1 MDERR
6 TVPRSDQGLSTPSA
20 PPNGVITG
28 GGGRPLAQRC
38 ARGEQIQPGARMSDA
53 RAVHPPECGRRK
65 FVEEDMAVM
74 VKQRRERP
82 LRLNTL
88 VARVLS

>member
-1 MDERR
+1 
-6 TVPRSDQGLSTPSA
+6 
-20 PPNGVITG
+20 
-28 GGGRPLAQRC
+28 
-38 ARGEQIQPGARMSDA
+38 MSDA
-53 RAVHPPECGRRK
+53 WAVHPPECGRRN

-88 VARVLS
+88 VTWALSEKGDAKGRHLIVRQHSI

>member
-1 MDERR
+1 
-6 TVPRSDQGLSTPSA
+6 
-20 PPNGVITG
+20 
-28 GGGRPLAQRC
+28 
-38 ARGEQIQPGARMSDA
+38 MSDT
-53 RAVHPPECGRRK
+53 RAVHPLECGGRN

-88 VARVLS
+88 VTRVLSSSHCSR

>member
-1 MDERR
+1 
-6 TVPRSDQGLSTPSA
+6 
-20 PPNGVITG
+20 
-28 GGGRPLAQRC
+28 
-38 ARGEQIQPGARMSDA
+38 MSDA
-53 RAVHPPECGRRK
+53 RAVHPPECGRRN

>member
-1 MDERR
+1 
-6 TVPRSDQGLSTPSA
+6 
-20 PPNGVITG
+20 
-28 GGGRPLAQRC
+28 
-38 ARGEQIQPGARMSDA
+38 MSDA
-53 RAVHPPECGRRK
+53 RAVHPPECGRRN

-88 VARVLS
+88 VTWVLSSSHCSR